1 MTSPCP
7 QAVRSGQLRIVPA
20 IHDRIWY
27 SWLENC
33 RDWCIS
39 RQLWWGH
46 RIPAYFISFTDPSL
60 PVGNVRSLSS
70 VCVCVCVCVHYA
82 QCVCVCVHCMC
93 VCIVCVC
100 VCIVCVCVCVCV
112 HCVCVCMCVCVC
124 IVCMVVSLPLLCV
137 QPDNGDYWVR

>member
-1 MTSPCP
+1 MEGGGGGWVGMTSPCP

-70 VCVCVCVCVHYA
+70 VCVCVCVCVCGA
-82 QCVCVCVHCMC
+82 CV
-93 VCIVCVC
+93 
-100 VCIVCVCVCVCV
+100 
-112 HCVCVCMCVCVC
+112 CVCVC